1 MADAGLAAGWVL
13 LLVAAV
19 GGGARLRRWGM
30 PAADVR
36 DALHIGAGV
45 WVLGWPLWSAWQVPL
60 LIVTASVVSALMV
73 PALTQ
78 RHEWARRLYES
89 VADGDERWSGV
100 SLYIV
105 AFATLYGR
113 RTSLASVPCGGG
125 AFGARVGR
133 RTWERRWP
141 EVRKAPLPG
150 ARGTAEESGGQ
161 RGRGR
166 RRVLRRT
173 HGRRPLRSA
182 TKPPGHRFAGSDGG
196 RCRGHLTSERGQRAR
211 LRQRVRRCPVRGACR
226 LSGGIF
232 LARWSHRSNPDC
244 T

>member
-89 VADGDERWSGV
+89 VAEGDERWSGV

-105 AFATLYGR
+105 AFATLTAVGLLWR
-113 RTSLASVPCGGG
+113 PFPAAAALLALAWGDGPGS
-125 AFGARVGR
+125 AVGR
-133 RTWERRWP
+133 RFG
-141 EVRKAPLPG
+141 KHHF
-150 ARGTAEESGGQ
+150 
-161 RGRGR
+161 
-166 RRVLRRT
+166 RV
-173 HGRRPLRSA
+173 P
-182 TKPPGHRFAGSDGG
+182 GG
-196 RCRGHLTSERGQRAR
+196 RQRSLEGSAAVAVGASCGVLMAGALFEAQQSLLAIALLGATAAVAEATSPPSVDNA
-211 LRQRVRRCPVRGACR
+211 LVSASVFVVALFVAPVG
-226 LSGGIF
+226 
-232 LARWSHRSNPDC
+232 
-244 T
+244 